1 MSESPADHTANQAA
15 ALARA
20 WAAAVRGNRDQ
31 AERLREQPDG
41 GDHYAPIAS
50 VFRADPDR
58 SGDETLDAL
67 REIAR
72 PADVWI
78 DIGAGAGRFALAL
91 ARSVREVIGVEPS
104 PAMRAEF
111 EAARAEYGIR
121 NARMLDQ
128 RWPTNAPPQGDAA
141 LISHVGYDIEEI
153 GAFLD
158 TMERA
163 ARRECVAI
171 LFESAPGVLF
181 HELWP
186 AVHGEPQ
193 IALPGLNDLVALL
206 EARGAAPS
214 VRRSRQRS
222 WSFASRDEAEAAARR
237 RLWVEPGSPKLP
249 ALQAALYDLLI
260 QTGDGQ
266 FAVPSVM
273 TQGIVRWR
281 PPRPERNAP

>member
-1 MSESPADHTANQAA
+1 MSDRDQGDRASAA
-15 ALARA
+15 ALEGA
-20 WAAAVRGNRDQ
+20 WGEAVRGNREQ
-31 AERLREQPDG
+31 AERLREESDG
-41 GDHYAPIAS
+41 GDYYAPVAS
-50 VFRADPDR
+50 AFRADPQRRD
-58 SGDETLDAL
+58 DATLEAL
-67 REIAR
+67 RELAR
-72 PADVWI
+72 AEDVWV
-78 DIGAGAGRFALAL
+78 DVGAGAGRFALGL
-91 ARSVREVIGVEPS
+91 AGSVREMIAVEPS
-104 PAMRAEF
+104 AGMRAEF
-111 EAARAEYGIR
+111 EALRAEHGIG
-121 NARMLDQ
+121 NARLVDQ
-128 RWPTNAPPQGDAA
+128 RWPTDDPPRGDVA
-141 LISHVGYDIEEI
+141 LISHVGYDIEGI

-163 ARRECVAI
+163 AQRECVAV
-171 LFESAPGVLF
+171 LFESAPGGLF

-186 AVHGEPQ
+186 LVHGEPQ
-193 IALPGLNDLVALL
+193 VALPGLNELVALL

-237 RLWVEPGSPKLP
+237 RLWIEPDSPKLP

>member
-1 MSESPADHTANQAA
+1 MSDRDRGDRAA
-15 ALARA
+15 ALERA
-20 WAAAVRGNRDQ
+20 WGEAVRGNREQ
-31 AERLREQPDG
+31 AERLREESDG
-41 GDHYAPIAS
+41 GDYYAPVAS
-50 VFRADPDR
+50 AFRADPQRRD
-58 SGDETLDAL
+58 DATLEAL

-72 PADVWI
+72 AEDVWI
-78 DIGAGAGRFALAL
+78 DVGAGAGRFALAL
-91 ARSVREVIGVEPS
+91 AGSVREVIGVEPS
-104 PAMRAEF
+104 AGMRAEF
-111 EAARAEYGIR
+111 EALRAEHGIG
-121 NARMLDQ
+121 NARLVDQ
-128 RWPTNAPPQGDAA
+128 RWPTDDPPRGDAA

-163 ARRECVAI
+163 AERECVAV
-171 LFESAPGVLF
+171 LFESAPGGLF

-186 AVHGEPQ
+186 LVHGEAQ
-193 IALPGLNDLVALL
+193 VALPGLNDLVALL
-206 EARGAAPS
+206 EARGAAVT
-214 VRRSRQRS
+214 VRRSEGRS
-222 WSFASRDEAEAAARR
+222 WSFGSREEAEAAARR
-237 RLWVEPGSPKLP
+237 RLWLGPDSAKLP

>member
-1 MSESPADHTANQAA
+1 MSEPSADHAADRAA

-20 WAAAVRGNRDQ
+20 WADAVRGNRAQ
-31 AERLREQPDG
+31 AERLREQPDR

-58 SGDETLDAL
+58 SGDDTLDAL

-72 PADVWI
+72 PDDIWI
-78 DIGAGAGRFALAL
+78 DIGAGAGRFALPL

-111 EAARAEYGIR
+111 EAARAEHDIP
-121 NARMLDQ
+121 NARALDQ
-128 RWPTNAPPQGDAA
+128 RWPTDAPPQGDVA
-141 LISHVGYDIEEI
+141 LISHVGYDIEPI
-153 GAFLD
+153 AAFLD

-193 IALPGLNDLVALL
+193 IALPGLNDLIALL

-214 VRRSRQRS
+214 VRRSSQRS
-222 WSFASRDEAEAAARR
+222 WSFASRGDAEAAARR
-237 RLWVEPGSPKLP
+237 RLWIEPDSPKLP
-249 ALQAALYDLLI
+249 ALQAALDNLLV
-260 QTGDGQ
+260 QTEDGQ
-266 FAVPSVM
+266 FAAPSAII
-273 TQGIVRWR
+273 QGIVRWR
-281 PPRPERNAP
+281 PTRPERNAS